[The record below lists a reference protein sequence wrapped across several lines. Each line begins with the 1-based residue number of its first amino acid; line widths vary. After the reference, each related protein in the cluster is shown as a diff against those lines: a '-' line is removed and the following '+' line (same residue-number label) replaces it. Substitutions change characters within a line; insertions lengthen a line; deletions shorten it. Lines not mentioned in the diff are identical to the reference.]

1 MLAADPGYDR
11 EGLGRL
17 LIHRTFAAAA
27 HRGSRVF
34 DLLAPA
40 DGYKMRHADGL
51 VAVADYA
58 FAFSW
63 RGRLMR
69 ALVMARLQPTA
80 RALAKRLPAALLRR
94 LAMRKI

>member
-1 MLAADPGYDR
+1 MLATDPGYDR

-27 HRGSRVF
+27 DRGSRVF

-40 DGYKMRHADGL
+40 DGYKMQHADGL
-51 VAVADYA
+51 VAVSDYA

-63 RGRLMR
+63 RGWLLRE
-69 ALVMARLQPTA
+69 LVMARLQPA
-80 RALAKRLPAALLRR
+80 AKVLAKRLPSALVRR
-94 LAMRKI
+94 LAKHKI